1 MTPLERKAAF
11 RAAATLQQQTVATVA
26 RNLDVSYNHLTL
38 VLKGER
44 QGSARLEQ
52 AIATF
57 IGRSRGEVFQPR
69 VKIGAV

>member
-1 MTPLERKAAF
+1 MTPLERRATFK
-11 RAAATLQQQTVATVA
+11 AAATIAQTTSGEVA
-26 RNLDVSYNHLTL
+26 RKMGVSYNHLIL

-57 IGRSRGEVFQPR
+57 LGLSRKEVFPHSTR
-69 VKIGAV
+69 EI